1 MNNKTVI
8 PNDLF
13 FQTDKQMKKVK
24 RFFNKRLHNFKAKLK
39 IFVPILLIIVF
50 SVSAMTFFSV
60 YLSKKNIYDSIENYL
75 SLEVQS
81 LMKMFEREY
90 ELKTEHAQ
98 KNLRISKELFYQKGF
113 QISKEKIKFSIFNDK
128 GKYLED
134 IEVRKWFLNKK
145 ELHYNYDFV
154 DKIKS
159 TLGCQATVFQKTEK
173 GFIRI
178 STNVTNNDGNRA
190 VGTFI
195 GFDSP
200 NYSGISNAFYD
211 GKDFFG
217 RLPVVNEYYITG
229 YSAIRDEEGE
239 IVGMLFVGS
248 KEKDLPE
255 LASKFR
261 ELKIG
266 KSGYPFVFDG
276 SAKMVINH
284 NDRGYDWENM
294 SIIKTI
300 MSEKEE
306 LLKDQSHVKRFVSEV
321 DNEEKIIAYDYF
333 RDFDFYICAAVNES
347 EETADLIRN
356 LILASLLLSLLVV
369 LVISVIVYFVTIE
382 RFHGYL
388 QALETRDL
396 ELATMQDALK
406 HSEKLATMGQLSAG
420 IAHEVNNP
428 LGVVLMY
435 SNILKDECDPD
446 SEIYKDLE
454 TIATQAGRC
463 KTILSGLLNFARKN
477 EVNKTKVR
485 LDSFFDN
492 LKRSVILPK
501 TVNLLITHEDPAFE
515 VPMDESQMIQVFV
528 NFINNSVDAM
538 KSNGEIRISTGIDKQ
553 AVIFIHE
560 DNGPGITEENQKKL
574 FEPFFSTK
582 QMGKGTGLG
591 LAVVYGIIKMH
602 RGKIIVESN
611 ADKSKGNTFARF
623 IVTLPKNPE

>member
-1 MNNKTVI
+1 MNKNLRQ
-8 PNDLF
+8 NDLF
-13 FQTDKQMKKVK
+13 VQTDKQMKKVK
-24 RFFNKRLHNFKAKLK
+24 KFFNKRLNNFKAKIK

-60 YLSKKNIYDSIENYL
+60 YLSKNNIYDSIENYL
-75 SLEVQS
+75 SIEVQS

-90 ELKTEHAQ
+90 ELKMEHAK
-98 KNLRISKELFYQKGF
+98 KNLRISKELFNQKGF
-113 QISKEKIKFSIFNDK
+113 RISDEKIDFSLINPETGEYEK
-128 GKYLED
+128 LK
-134 IEVRKWFLNKK
+134 VNKWLLNKK

-154 DKIKS
+154 DKIKA
-159 TLGCQATVFQKTEK
+159 TLGCQATVFQKTEF
-173 GFIRI
+173 GFVRI
-178 STNVTNNDGNRA
+178 STNVLNDDGNRA
-190 VGTFI
+190 VGTVI

-200 NYSGISNAFYD
+200 IFKEIND
-211 GKDFFG
+211 GRDYFG
-217 RLPVVNEYYITG
+217 RAYVVNDWYITG
-229 YSAIRDEEGE
+229 YSAIKDEKGE
-239 IVGMLFVGS
+239 TTGLLFVGS

-255 LASKFR
+255 LAEKFR

-266 KSGYPFVFDG
+266 RSGYPFVFDG

-284 NDRGYDWENM
+284 NDKGYDWENM

-300 MSEKEE
+300 MSEKNE

-333 RDFDFYICAAVNES
+333 KDFDFYICAAVNES
-347 EETADLIRN
+347 EETKDLIRD
-356 LILASLLLSLLVV
+356 LITASILISLLVV
-369 LVISVIVYFVTIE
+369 LGISIIVYFIAIE
-382 RFHGYL
+382 KFHGYL
-388 QALETRDL
+388 QALESRDL

-477 EVNKTKVR
+477 ELNKSRVK
-485 LDSFFDN
+485 LDVFFDN
-492 LKRSVILPK
+492 VKKSVILPK
-501 TVNLLITHEDPAFE
+501 TVNFFVTHENPHFE
-515 VPMDESQMIQVFV
+515 LELDENQMIQVFV
-528 NFINNSVDAM
+528 NFINNAVDAM
-538 KSNGEIRISTGIDKQ
+538 KSEGEIRISTGIDKQ
-553 AVIFIHE
+553 AVIFIVE
-560 DNGPGITEENQKKL
+560 DTGPGITEENQKRL

-602 RGKIIVESN
+602 RGKILVESN
-611 ADKSKGNTFARF
+611 ADSSKGKTFARF

>member
-1 MNNKTVI
+1 MNKNLRQ
-8 PNDLF
+8 NDLF
-13 FQTDKQMKKVK
+13 VQTDKQMKNVK
-24 RFFNKRLHNFKAKLK
+24 KFFNKRLNNFKAKIK

-60 YLSKKNIYDSIENYL
+60 YLSKNNIYDSIENYL

-90 ELKTEHAQ
+90 ELKMEHAK
-98 KNLRISKELFYQKGF
+98 KNLRISKELFNQKGF
-113 QISKEKIKFSIFNDK
+113 RISDEKIDFSLIDPETGEYVKLKVN
-128 GKYLED
+128 
-134 IEVRKWFLNKK
+134 KWLLNKK
-145 ELHYNYDFV
+145 EIHYNYDFV
-154 DKIKS
+154 DKIKAS
-159 TLGCQATVFQKTEK
+159 LGCQATVFQKTEF
-173 GFIRI
+173 GFVRI
-178 STNVTNNDGNRA
+178 STNVLNDDGNRA
-190 VGTFI
+190 VGTVI

-200 NYSGISNAFYD
+200 IFKEIND
-211 GKDFFG
+211 GRDYFG
-217 RLPVVNEYYITG
+217 RAYVVNDWYITG
-229 YSAIRDEEGE
+229 YSSIKDEKGE
-239 IVGMLFVGS
+239 TTGLLFVGS

-255 LASKFR
+255 LAEKFR

-266 KSGYPFVFDG
+266 RSGYPFVFDG

-284 NDRGYDWENM
+284 NDKGYDWENM
-294 SIIKTI
+294 GIIKTI
-300 MSEKEE
+300 MSEKNE

-333 RDFDFYICAAVNES
+333 RDFDFYICATVNEN
-347 EETADLIRN
+347 EETKDLIRD
-356 LILASLLLSLLVV
+356 LIIASILISLLVV
-369 LVISVIVYFVTIE
+369 LGISIIVYFIAIE
-382 RFHGYL
+382 KFHGYL
-388 QALETRDL
+388 KALETRDL

-446 SEIYKDLE
+446 SEIYKDLD

-477 EVNKTKVR
+477 ELNKSRVKLDTFFENVKKSIILPRSVR
-485 LDSFFDN
+485 LY
-492 LKRSVILPK
+492 
-501 TVNLLITHEDPAFE
+501 ITHEDPKFE
-515 VPMDESQMIQVFV
+515 VELDESQMIQVFV
-528 NFINNSVDAM
+528 NFINNAVDAM
-538 KSNGEIRISTGIDKQ
+538 KSEGEIRISTGIDKQ
-553 AVIFIHE
+553 AVIFILQ
-560 DNGPGITEENQKKL
+560 DTGPGITEENQKRL

-602 RGKIIVESN
+602 RGKILVESN
-611 ADKSKGNTFARF
+611 ADPSKGKTFARF